1 MKCPKCHY
9 LSFEPEPR
17 CKNCGYDL
25 ALGPDDPVSQPLDR
39 GARALADFNLRDPED
54 ALPPKLIE
62 APLGRTVSQRAEGPD
77 LLIRG
82 SVAAVQDPLP
92 TKEPQ
97 PAPRP
102 ASRRP
107 PSSDLPLFLR
117 ELSDHQALRDEPLVR
132 IPTAS
137 RPPLS
142 VRRNTPVPGRIKEKY
157 AQPDSAL
164 PRQRGLLDRELIEPA
179 VPVVAPAEAALKAW
193 TETQVDERPPEP
205 ATDGDIERASAP
217 RRIEAALI
225 DVLFLGAIDVAL
237 IWLTLQRCNLTL
249 AEVGILPILPV
260 LAFLLLI
267 NTGYLLLFT
276 ATTGQTV
283 GKMAAGIRVID
294 SSTNAAGN
302 ERVTVGQAALRAL
315 LTLPSV
321 LALGAGFFPALLGEH
336 RALHDRLT
344 HTRVVRI

>member
-39 GARALADFNLRDPED
+39 GARALADFKLRDSED
-54 ALPPKLIE
+54 ALPSRPIE
-62 APLGRTVSQRAEGPD
+62 APLGRAVSQRAEAPE

-82 SVAAVQDPLP
+82 SVAAVQDPPP

-102 ASRRP
+102 SSRP

-117 ELSDHQALRDEPLVR
+117 ELSDHRAVRDAPPVR

-142 VRRNTPVPGRIKEKY
+142 VRRNTPAPGRIKEKY

-164 PRQRGLLDRELIEPA
+164 PRQRGLLDREPIEPA
-179 VPVVAPAEAALKAW
+179 VPVVAPAEAAIKAR

-205 ATDGDIERASAP
+205 ATDGDLERASAP

-249 AEVGILPILPV
+249 VEVGILPILPV
-260 LAFLLLI
+260 LTFLLLI
-267 NTGYLLLFT
+267 NAGYLLLFT

-294 SSTNAAGN
+294 SSTNATGS
-302 ERVTVGQAALRAL
+302 ERVAVGQAALRAL